1 VTQSLAMPTSLGEIL
16 DRLQFEGKITQSQ
29 LTEIVIAGKSVTAS
43 NKHPLQL
50 ISERTG
56 LSLDGLIEWWA
67 LLHHLPQFT
76 IDPLKID
83 VANTTQMLSQG
94 FAAKHQILCVAVD
107 DESVTIATAT
117 PSNKKWHAGLE
128 HTTKRQIKTVMARP
142 DLIARYIDEF
152 YTMADSISG
161 MTADNDAKTQDFEQL
176 VAISEQNKADGGDQH
191 VVKIVDWLLQFA
203 FEQKVSDVHIEPR
216 REGGKVRFRIDGVL
230 HEVYR
235 LPSHVLKAVTGRIKV
250 LGRMNI
256 AEKRK
261 PQDGRIKTLTPD
273 GQEVE
278 LRLSTMPTAFGE
290 KLVMRIF
297 DPEVLLRSFEQLGL
311 SGSNLKKWHQ
321 WSGQPNGI
329 VLVTGPTGSGKTTTL
344 YSTLKEL
351 ATDQVNLSTIE
362 DPIEMITDSFNQMQV
377 QSSIGLTFAEGMRT
391 LMRQD
396 PDVIMVGEIRDLET
410 AQMAVQ
416 AALTGHL
423 VFSTL
428 HTNDSTATITRLLDL
443 GVPSYL
449 IRSTLVGVM
458 AQRLVRTLCNQ
469 CKVPAEI
476 DNDSW
481 RQLTHPWRIDKPA
494 QVFKPQGCESCRNT
508 GYSGRIGLYELF
520 ETSEKTKKL
529 INDQVDL
536 SVLRRQAMSE
546 GLKSLRLSG
555 ALRIA
560 EGLTT
565 FEEVVRVVPTHDD

>member
-1 VTQSLAMPTSLGEIL
+1 MMPTSLGEIL
-16 DRLQFEGKITQSQ
+16 ERLQFEGKLTHAQ
-29 LTEIVIAGKSVTAS
+29 LSEIAIAGKSVTA
-43 NKHPLQL
+43 NDKHPLQL
-50 ISERTG
+50 ISERSELT
-56 LSLDGLIEWWA
+56 LDQLLQWWA
-67 LLHHLPQFT
+67 NLYQLPLFQ

-83 VANTTQMLSQG
+83 VANTTQMLSQA

-107 DESVTIATAT
+107 DSSVTIATAT
-117 PSNKKWHAGLE
+117 PANTKWKTGIE
-128 HTTKRQIKTVMARP
+128 HTTNRTVIMVVARP

-152 YTMADSISG
+152 YTMANSISG
-161 MTADNDAKTQDFEQL
+161 MTDRTDAKAQNFEQL

-216 REGGKVRFRIDGVL
+216 REGGKVRFRIDGIL

-311 SGSNLKKWHQ
+311 SGSNLERWHR
-321 WSGQPNGI
+321 WSQQPNGI

-351 ATDQVNLSTIE
+351 ATDQINLSTIE

-377 QSSIGLTFAEGMRT
+377 QSNIDLTFAEGMRT

-428 HTNDSTATITRLLDL
+428 HTNDSTAAITRLTDL

-449 IRSTLVGVM
+449 IRSTLLGVM
-458 AQRLVRTLCNQ
+458 AQRLVRTLCDQ
-469 CKVPAEI
+469 CKSPADI
-476 DNDSW
+476 DDDSW
-481 RQLTHPWRIDKPA
+481 HQLIRPWRIDKPK
-494 QVFKPQGCESCRNT
+494 QIFKPVGCDSCRGT
-508 GYSGRIGLYELF
+508 GYKGRIGLYELF
-520 ETSEKTKKL
+520 ETSEKSKQL
-529 INDQVDL
+529 INDQTDL
-536 SVLRRQAMSE
+536 VALRRQAMSE

-565 FEEVVRVVPTHDD
+565 FEEVIRVVPTHDE